1 MKGLK
6 SFLVTC
12 LLSLQS
18 FGTSATSLLDVLDA
32 LAHFRMVWNS
42 EYASE
47 PRNYFEQRFGN
58 IDPATDVELV
68 YSFMALSGE
77 SDSQYKYGLTE
88 IDTWGTNLYFALC
101 CSSYGVI
108 DGPGSSAI
116 LFVVTGRGRQ
126 IANLIIH
133 EGLNNFSF
141 DRERNRLSCRWCRIA
156 TPIPESSIKVILTL
170 GLLVIFWYIRRK
182 STISKI

>member
-1 MKGLK
+1 MKTFK
-6 SFLVTC
+6 DFLFACV
-12 LLSLQS
+12 LMLQS
-18 FGTSATSLLDVLDA
+18 FGVLAIQLLDAPDA
-32 LAHFRMVWNS
+32 LAHFRMVWS
-42 EYASE
+42 GQHVTEQRS
-47 PRNYFEQRFGN
+47 YFENRFGD

-68 YSFMALSGE
+68 YSFMALSGG

-88 IDTWGTNLYFALC
+88 IDTWGANLYFALC
-101 CSSYGVI
+101 CSSWGVI

-141 DRERNRLSCRWCRIA
+141 DREGNRLSCRWCRVA